1 MAGNGTNG
9 TTALSH
15 RQLKALPYLCLC
27 TLTRV
32 PARPGRAANVA
43 SVDEGWRLPGGG
55 GTAHRHHPPLQRGSG
70 SVVGL
75 LFLT

>member
-27 TLTRV
+27 TLSE
-32 PARPGRAANVA
+32 
-43 SVDEGWRLPGGG
+43 SV
-55 GTAHRHHPPLQRGSG
+55 GSPR
-70 SVVGL
+70 
-75 LFLT
+75 